1 MRKVGAISPGLFC
14 CSICR
19 YRFRRDAGG
28 FGRDDSAFRQRKLI
42 IIHHLLFSTEK
53 RTVFSSAAFFY
64 GHCRLRA
71 IKPSPQPKG
80 GHEMSSR
87 TAYFHATE
95 NIFARI
101 LVLAS
106 IGFILML
113 MALGLLW

>member
-1 MRKVGAISPGLFC
+1 
-14 CSICR
+14 
-19 YRFRRDAGG
+19 
-28 FGRDDSAFRQRKLI
+28 
-42 IIHHLLFSTEK
+42 
-53 RTVFSSAAFFY
+53 
-64 GHCRLRA
+64 
-71 IKPSPQPKG
+71 
-80 GHEMSSR
+80 MSSR